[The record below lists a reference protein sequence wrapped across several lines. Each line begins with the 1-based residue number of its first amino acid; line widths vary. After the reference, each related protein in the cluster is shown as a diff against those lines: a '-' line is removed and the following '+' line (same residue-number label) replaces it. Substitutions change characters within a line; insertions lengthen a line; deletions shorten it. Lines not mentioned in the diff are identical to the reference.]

1 MNKILDELPFWPV
14 IIIASVFA
22 LMPFGEPHL
31 WAKMMMLRDGVPL
44 APIDW
49 FDLLVHGGPVIIAAL
64 RVWRKLQVDGEASRA
79 QGSNKDASDTE
90 GES

>member
-14 IIIASVFA
+14 IIIATVFA

-31 WAKMMMLRDGVPL
+31 WAKMMMLRDGAAL

-64 RVWRKLQVDGEASRA
+64 RVWRRMQVSGEASGA
-79 QGSNKDASDTE
+79 SNASKDASDTDS
-90 GES
+90 ES

>member
-14 IIIASVFA
+14 MIIAAVFA

-31 WAKMMMLRDGVPL
+31 WAKIKMLRDGLPL

-49 FDLLVHGGPVIIAAL
+49 FDVVVHGGPVVIAAL
-64 RVWRKLQVDGEASRA
+64 RVWRELQVRGAAPDAASDDGTDGE
-79 QGSNKDASDTE
+79 G
-90 GES
+90 